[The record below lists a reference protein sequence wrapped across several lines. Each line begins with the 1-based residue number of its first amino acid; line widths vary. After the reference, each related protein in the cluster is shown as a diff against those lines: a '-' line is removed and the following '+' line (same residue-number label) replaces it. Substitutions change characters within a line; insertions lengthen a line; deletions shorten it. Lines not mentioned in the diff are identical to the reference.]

1 VVAGRVER
9 AHRLD
14 AWRLSLSL
22 IMSIK
27 RNLVLI
33 AIGGVAFVFA
43 SALSVVV
50 NSLVRSVTGT
60 PQPDPPAQMKETPEA
75 KAKREAKA
83 TSKEE
88 NTASSKT
95 EVKDQAISDKS
106 QSEIGLSGET
116 AASPPPPYAPPP
128 PPRAVGPGNLGYEPA
143 PYYPPPV
150 QTGPGNLN

>member
-1 VVAGRVER
+1 
-9 AHRLD
+9 
-14 AWRLSLSL
+14 
-22 IMSIK
+22 MSIK

-43 SALSVVV
+43 SAFSVVV
-50 NSLVRSVTGT
+50 NSVVRSVTGT

-75 KAKREAKA
+75 KAKREAKT

-88 NTASSKT
+88 NTTSSKT
-95 EVKDQAISDKS
+95 EVKDQVVSDKS
-106 QSEIGLSGET
+106 QNEIGPSGET
-116 AASPPPPYAPPP
+116 AASPPPYAPPPP

>member
-1 VVAGRVER
+1 MVAGRVEW
-9 AHRLD
+9 AHWLD

-50 NSLVRSVTGT
+50 NSVVRSVTGT

-75 KAKREAKA
+75 RAKREAKA
-83 TSKEE
+83 APKAESVT
-88 NTASSKT
+88 SSKT
-95 EVKDQAISDKS
+95 EVKEQSVSDKS
-106 QSEIGLSGET
+106 QSETGPSVEPVS
-116 AASPPPPYAPPP
+116 SPPTYAPPP
-128 PPRAVGPGNLGYEPA
+128 PPRAVGPGNLGYEPV

>member
-1 VVAGRVER
+1 
-9 AHRLD
+9 
-14 AWRLSLSL
+14 
-22 IMSIK
+22 MSIK

-60 PQPDPPAQMKETPEA
+60 PQPDPPAQMKETLEA

-83 TSKEE
+83 ASTEQSS
-88 NTASSKT
+88 ASSKT
-95 EVKDQAISDKS
+95 EIKEQAVSNNS
-106 QSEIGLSGET
+106 QNEIGPSGET
-116 AASPPPPYAPPP
+116 ATPAPSYAPPPP